1 MAAFKFR
8 LEPVVNLKK
17 RAEDERKIALAH
29 AKKDLNRNETHLVNL
44 CDKRDACRSDRCPAT
59 GNGSVDKSAML
70 IYYAYMEKMAEE
82 IASQTCAVE
91 RSRADVEAKRELLI
105 ESSREKRT
113 LEKLRERMRHRYLY
127 EHNRAE
133 QASLDETAGKFHR
146 RRTAGRPSWKERG

>member
-17 RAEDERKIALAH
+17 RAEDKRKIALAH
-29 AKKDLNRNETHLVNL
+29 AKKDLDRNQTHLVNL
-44 CDKRDACRSDRCPAT
+44 CDRRDTCRSDEWPA
-59 GNGSVDKSAML
+59 GAEGSLDKSAML

-82 IASQTCAVE
+82 IANQTCAVE
-91 RSRADVEAKRELLI
+91 RSKADVEAKRELLI

-127 EHNRAE
+127 ELNKAE
-133 QASLDETAGKFHR
+133 QASLDETAGRLHCR
-146 RRTAGRPSWKERG
+146 TTAGKPSWKERE